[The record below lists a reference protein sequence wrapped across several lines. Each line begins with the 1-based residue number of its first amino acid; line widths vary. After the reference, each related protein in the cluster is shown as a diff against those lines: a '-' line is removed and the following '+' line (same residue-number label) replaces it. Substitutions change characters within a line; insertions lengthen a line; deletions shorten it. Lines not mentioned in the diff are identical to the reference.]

1 MVNAVSQV
9 ANVVMQYNG
18 SYVNAVYT
26 ASAAG
31 YTNPASQ
38 VWGQNYAYLQT
49 VESKYDYLASNY
61 EKTYN
66 ITHVLSGAFKLWH
79 DRCVERLGVTGYIK

>member
-1 MVNAVSQV
+1 MTSNWNREALKAQAVATHSWLEFQYAQGNSAPAVNGRSSPSQSVVNAVSQV

-38 VWGQNYAYLQT
+38 VWGLPANGGKQ
-49 VESKYDYLASNY
+49 
-61 EKTYN
+61 
-66 ITHVLSGAFKLWH
+66 I
-79 DRCVERLGVTGYIK
+79 